1 MPIYT
6 KYISGFTSDST
17 DTQLSNSETIAG
29 RIVCMNIPEENH
41 LDPDLSMF
49 SKSREINGFDCPR
62 TPGVTSIDLM

>member
-17 DTQLSNSETIAG
+17 DTQWSSWKRIAG
-29 RIVCMNIPEENH
+29 RIVCMNIQDENH

-49 SKSREINGFDCPR
+49 SKPREISG
-62 TPGVTSIDLM
+62 I